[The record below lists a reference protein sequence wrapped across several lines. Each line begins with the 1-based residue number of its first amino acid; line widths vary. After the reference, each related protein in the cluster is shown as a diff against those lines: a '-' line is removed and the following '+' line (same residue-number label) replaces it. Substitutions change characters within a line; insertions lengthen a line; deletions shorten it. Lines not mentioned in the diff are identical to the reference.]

1 MYKFELKKLDK
12 AIKNLQ
18 EISSE
23 NYDEISCWVKEEKNY
38 DIYIFSVI
46 VESEEKLSSVW
57 EVVTSDIA
65 SYFQSELE
73 KDIEIWNIYI
83 VFVCPKAVSKELKD
97 LVEQNKYSSRKLVLN
112 EVSVRDEKDLK
123 CILINKLFDL
133 QIERKD
139 QGDSTD
145 NDYLNYIELI
155 EKHNNKLYNLLSQ
168 NYDDLFET
176 YLEVLKN
183 ECEIKKNRN

>member
-183 ECEIKKNRN
+183 E